1 MECVHSNTWKR
12 MERNVIVLA
21 EWRTVSSSDGIERI
35 ASRTL
40 DRRSLKRRSR
50 IGLTMVSSF
59 ERKKERI
66 EYRILPSRGNEIDL
80 FHLYVLIILK
90 KKKR

>member
-35 ASRTL
+35 ASRTEEVGQKEFKEKKQNWTYHGKFI
-40 DRRSLKRRSR
+40 RKEKR
-50 IGLTMVSSF
+50 
-59 ERKKERI
+59 ED
-66 EYRILPSRGNEIDL
+66 RILNIAITG
-80 FHLYVLIILK
+80 K
-90 KKKR
+90 